1 MARWHGLA
9 LALAVAVALQVA
21 YQIGTPLLFKV
32 IFDDGITAHRFDVL
46 MIAAGGL
53 AGLLAILGV
62 SALLQEFAVARL
74 AGRIARVLRQAIFDR
89 IQAHAPAFFQQ
100 MTGGQIGDRFGSD
113 LVALELALMRAVP
126 SVLVQ
131 GAVILAAFLFLIAIQ
146 WPLALIAILSMAGI
160 IVAPAPFAKRAEIAT
175 RELADASGVSAML
188 QESVLAQLVVRLF
201 NLQPARRHGFEARLS
216 AMQALG
222 ARAHF
227 HTGMVTRA
235 TYVASGFT
243 QIVVVV
249 AGGYFAYR
257 GAITGG
263 ALIAFVGLLL
273 SIGEAVTNLT
283 MVMPLLIAGQEA
295 LKRIDEFLALEPR
308 SLQSAQAVPVE
319 GFDQDIRFE
328 HVNFDYDSS
337 HRTLEDV
344 SLTIRK
350 GQSVA
355 FVGPSGCGKS
365 TMLSLILRLNV
376 ARGGRILVDGRPIGN
391 IAETSLRA
399 LITGV
404 PQTPLLLSGTVADN
418 LRLADPDA
426 TDEELRHALRRAA
439 LGDWLSAKF

>member
-175 RELADASGVSAML
+175 RELADAS
-188 QESVLAQLVVRLF
+188 
-201 NLQPARRHGFEARLS
+201 
-216 AMQALG
+216 
-222 ARAHF
+222 
-227 HTGMVTRA
+227 
-235 TYVASGFT
+235 
-243 QIVVVV
+243 
-249 AGGYFAYR
+249 
-257 GAITGG
+257 
-263 ALIAFVGLLL
+263 
-273 SIGEAVTNLT
+273 
-283 MVMPLLIAGQEA
+283 
-295 LKRIDEFLALEPR
+295 
-308 SLQSAQAVPVE
+308 
-319 GFDQDIRFE
+319 
-328 HVNFDYDSS
+328 
-337 HRTLEDV
+337 
-344 SLTIRK
+344 
-350 GQSVA
+350 
-355 FVGPSGCGKS
+355 
-365 TMLSLILRLNV
+365 
-376 ARGGRILVDGRPIGN
+376 
-391 IAETSLRA
+391 
-399 LITGV
+399 
-404 PQTPLLLSGTVADN
+404 
-418 LRLADPDA
+418 
-426 TDEELRHALRRAA
+426 
-439 LGDWLSAKF
+439 